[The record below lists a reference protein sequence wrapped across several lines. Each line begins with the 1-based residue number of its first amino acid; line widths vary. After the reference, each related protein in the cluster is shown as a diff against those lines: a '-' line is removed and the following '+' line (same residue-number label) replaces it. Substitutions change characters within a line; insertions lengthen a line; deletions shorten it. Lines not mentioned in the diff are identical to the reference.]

1 MTASVLAKRMLEGL
15 SDTAKTELDDVLVEL
30 SQAGH
35 TDLVSI
41 FSALLNGQDLSTALN
56 FPEGTVTLLYSQ
68 AHARF
73 NAGHIS
79 DALGLFQALAVL
91 APTVKDHWLGLGIC
105 LRLSNSLAGARLA
118 FSAAADLA
126 PDCPAVTYHL
136 AELAFAEGRFSES
149 VVLLQRFAS
158 FEESPLKHTLST
170 EAQRLAAALSHRAG
184 AA

>member
-15 SDTAKTELDDVLVEL
+15 SDAAKTELDGALQEL
-30 SQAGH
+30 SQSGH
-35 TDLVSI
+35 ADLVSI
-41 FSALLNGQDLSTALN
+41 FSALVNGQDLSAALN

-73 NAGHIS
+73 NAGHIA

-105 LRLSNSLAGARLA
+105 LRLSDSLAGARLA

-126 PDCPAVTYHL
+126 PECPAVTYHL
-136 AELAFAEGRFSES
+136 AELAFTEGQLSAS
-149 VVLLQRFAS
+149 VDLLRRFAA
-158 FEESPLKHTLST
+158 FEDSPLKNTLSG
-170 EAQRLAAALSHRAG
+170 EARRLAAAISHRAG
-184 AA
+184 A